1 MKEAIIL
8 TKTEYNELTN
18 RINQLQYQKDEL
30 YGLYCSCTD
39 DNARLQSRVKD
50 LENQIWNMRN
60 RADIDAFNKASDNE
74 FYDWANAM
82 ADKYNKNYDQEI
94 TKEIINEEKDWLKQ
108 VKRKYCKNYTE
119 YMDQNGKFQIITF
132 DEMETYKFC
141 LQNLSPN
148 KETENEETERHGWDE
163 NCLASDA
170 YYFRR
175 LADEYKHAKDT
186 EKNIY
191 HHCLMM
197 YYWYENIA
205 RKYADDPAEFKYWQ
219 KGGQEWL
226 REYHLILKY
235 GRTYIFYL

>member
-8 TKTEYNELTN
+8 TKVEYENLMNRMTDLENTN
-18 RINQLQYQKDEL
+18 AKQFRFCCNYAI
-30 YGLYCSCTD
+30 
-39 DNARLQSRVKD
+39 DNARLHSRVKD
-50 LENQIWNMRN
+50 LENQIWEMRN

-74 FYDWANAM
+74 FYDWTNAM
-82 ADKYNKNYDQEI
+82 ADKYNKNYDQQI

-119 YMDQNGKFQIITF
+119 YMDQNGKFHIITF

-148 KETENEETERHGWDE
+148 KETERHGWDE

-197 YYWYENIA
+197 YYWCENIA
-205 RKYADDPAEFKYWQ
+205 RKYADDPAEFKDWQ
-219 KGGQEWL
+219 KASQNWL

-235 GRTYIFYL
+235 GRTYIY